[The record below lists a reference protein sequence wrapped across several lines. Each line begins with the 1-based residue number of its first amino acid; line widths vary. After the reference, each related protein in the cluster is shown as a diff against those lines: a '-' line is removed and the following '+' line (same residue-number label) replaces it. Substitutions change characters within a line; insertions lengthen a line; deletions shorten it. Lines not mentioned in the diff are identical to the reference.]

1 MITVVFSLYVF
12 LQFATYRYFKISIT
26 FVQYLRFSPVFKTD
40 SQNAKT
46 SSKDT
51 VLGRF
56 SLPEK
61 RKNLPA
67 ETPQT
72 GCF

>member
-1 MITVVFSLYVF
+1 MDSLF
-12 LQFATYRYFKISIT
+12 
-26 FVQYLRFSPVFKTD
+26 
-40 SQNAKT
+40 AKT
-46 SSKDT
+46 SLEGT

-56 SLPEK
+56 LLSLK
-61 RKNLPA
+61 RNNLPA